1 MHRFWKWSKLIAPAP
16 KPDRLLTPVRKQNL
30 SPTTLYICMLKIREV
45 KHSCR
50 SWYSEISN
58 SFFSILLSLLHSSIV
73 LVQFEFALFL
83 SALINFLSCLFYYI
97 FPLQSIHCSR
107 TLLWFIICC
116 VLPTPPP
123 HSAPSFFFHSLTIS
137 TLRGTATTLCLFRPA
152 WQGTDL
158 MHNHVLADVDR
169 SCMDLPGRRS
179 SVSRPELSSDLS
191 EDSDYDSIWTS
202 HSYRMGSVPRKSC
215 ISHQN

>member
-1 MHRFWKWSKLIAPAP
+1 
-16 KPDRLLTPVRKQNL
+16 
-30 SPTTLYICMLKIREV
+30 MLKIREV

-58 SFFSILLSLLHSSIV
+58 KLFSFLLSLLHSSIV

-83 SALINFLSCLFYYI
+83 SALINFLFCLFYYI
-97 FPLQSIHCSR
+97 FHIHPSIHCSWI
-107 TLLWFIICC
+107 LLWFIICC

-123 HSAPSFFFHSLTIS
+123 HSAPSFFLCSLTIS
-137 TLRGTATTLCLFRPA
+137 TLRDTAATLCSLRPA

>member
-97 FPLQSIHCSR
+97 FPLQSIHYSR

-123 HSAPSFFFHSLTIS
+123 HSAPSFFFHSLTHHFDPS
-137 TLRGTATTLCLFRPA
+137 RHRHHTLLVPTSLAGHWPDAQPRAGWCGPVLYGLARP
-152 WQGTDL
+152 
-158 MHNHVLADVDR
+158 
-169 SCMDLPGRRS
+169 S
-179 SVSRPELSSDLS
+179 
-191 EDSDYDSIWTS
+191 
-202 HSYRMGSVPRKSC
+202 
-215 ISHQN
+215 